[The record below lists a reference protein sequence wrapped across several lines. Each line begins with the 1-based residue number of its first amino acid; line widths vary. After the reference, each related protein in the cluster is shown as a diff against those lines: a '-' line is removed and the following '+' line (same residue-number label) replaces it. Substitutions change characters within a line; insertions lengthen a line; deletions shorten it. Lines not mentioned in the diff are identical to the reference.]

1 MKIFAVLAGALAV
14 TSAMAQTGA
23 PSDVPRDHW
32 AFSAVDN
39 LFREG
44 ILKGYPDGSFNG
56 SRPVSR
62 YELAST
68 VNALFQKQ
76 MTTLTGLQNRLNG
89 LPSPATNA
97 QAPEL
102 RELNQTLAAL
112 RIDVEKLQA
121 KRAEMPSL
129 TSEFESLSAQLKSL
143 RQSMDATQQDVG
155 KLKD

>member
-1 MKIFAVLAGALAV
+1 MKIFAIFAGALIVSSAV
-14 TSAMAQTGA
+14 AQTGA
-23 PSDVPRDHW
+23 PSDVPRNHW
-32 AFSAVDN
+32 AFGAVDN

-62 YELAST
+62 YELATS
-68 VNALFQKQ
+68 VNALFEKE
-76 MTTLTGLQNRLNG
+76 MATLTGLQNRLNA
-89 LPSPATNA
+89 LPAPGATT

-102 RELNQTLAAL
+102 RELDATLASL
-112 RIDVEKLQA
+112 HIDVEKLQA

-129 TSEFESLSAQLKSL
+129 TAEFESLTAQLHSL
-143 RQSMDATQQDVG
+143 RQSMDAMKQDLG